1 MVLNQ
6 KIAPGLKVIMA
17 LKVTAMESAFIN
29 VAPLPGAPAIGVCDP
44 TTHYV
49 DTHKVILGRTAS
61 LIVTHWFVFVTR

>member
-29 VAPLPGAPAIGVCDP
+29 VAPLPGAPAIDVCDP

-49 DTHKVILGRTAS
+49 DTHKVILGRTTS
-61 LIVTHWFVFVTR
+61 LIVTRWFVL